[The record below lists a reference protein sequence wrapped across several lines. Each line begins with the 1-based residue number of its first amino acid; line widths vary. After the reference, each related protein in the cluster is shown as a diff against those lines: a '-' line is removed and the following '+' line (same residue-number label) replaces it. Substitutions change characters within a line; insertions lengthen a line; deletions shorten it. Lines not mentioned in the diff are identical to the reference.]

1 MAMLLLFNDATK
13 ISYEEFE
20 KSTGLSKE
28 YMEPALAVFLKAK
41 VLTISPPGSK
51 IGPGTQ
57 YSLNFDFKSKKI
69 RVNLNMAVR
78 AEQKQEVEE
87 THKTIEEDRKLLM
100 QSAIVR
106 IMKARKVLKH
116 VVLVQETIGQIK
128 SRFTPKIPDIK
139 KCIDILLEKEY
150 LERLDGE
157 RLGYL
162 A

>member
-1 MAMLLLFNDATK
+1 M
-13 ISYEEFE
+13 
-20 KSTGLSKE
+20 
-28 YMEPALAVFLKAK
+28 FL
-41 VLTISPPGSK
+41 
-51 IGPGTQ
+51 
-57 YSLNFDFKSKKI
+57 
-69 RVNLNMAVR
+69 
-78 AEQKQEVEE
+78 
-87 THKTIEEDRKLLM
+87 

-116 VVLVQETIGQIK
+116 VVLVQETIAQIK

-157 RLGYL
+157 RLGKYATSPICLGHPMLMWFPGYL